1 MNAPITA
8 LNTKKTLTGL
18 AMASALALS
27 LFAAPAAGALSLA
40 GVVPGDGATVE
51 LVEGETLKLVVTANL
66 EDGEELREL
75 EVDHSYDNTNPLFP
89 EFSVYADETDPY
101 NNQWATPVETG
112 QEAIFTSLGASV
124 TYSASANQWVL
135 DFGTA
140 ITDIILEDGGDVTF
154 HFVLRGI
161 DTNDDDAP
169 ISWGSM
175 SPTTAE
181 NTFNYTLA
189 RVEADDEEAP
199 GVPNT
204 ASADSR
210 GGNLMAAMVVGS
222 AALAVVGAAAVRRF
236 ART

>member
-154 HFVLRGI
+154 HFVLRGVNT
-161 DTNDDDAP
+161 DTEAA

-175 SPTTAE
+175 DPTTAE
-181 NTFNYTLA
+181 NTFNYTLV
-189 RVEADDEEAP
+189 RVEPDDEEAP

-210 GGNLMAAMVVGS
+210 GGNLMAAIVVGS
-222 AALAVVGAAAVRRF
+222 TALVVAGAATVRRF